1 MTRNPNQ
8 RIYGI
13 VAAVVGT
20 FLLAIVAAA
29 VALIWQQR
37 QAAIGDSALQAS
49 RFVTGAVA
57 ALNRSLVDIDVLLS
71 SLDESQSL
79 SMLQPDAI
87 DRPAANQV
95 MRTIVRRNLMLRR
108 LALVDA
114 QSQVIASSDTLVPKE
129 LPLPAQFAARA
140 LRAEVAALT
149 LSAPLQVTPGADR
162 VIYLARHIKLGDGSK
177 ILAVAEVLMM
187 HLNTILVQGADIEGL
202 EVSLERDDGTVLTSD
217 PVQDRLLGQA
227 LPQALHKGT
236 GGMAQRLPARL
247 SQQDALVVA
256 QPILYDDVL
265 VVASIPV
272 TASLARWQSERN
284 FIVLVAGLFALMVA
298 GAGVLAGGYWVRL
311 AQARHDIKKSKADI
325 EELAFFDYLT
335 QLPNRRLLT
344 DRLTHAIAAG
354 ERSKQLGALF
364 FMDLDNFKTINDTL
378 GHEAGDMLLKQVAKR
393 LQQSVRQADTVAR
406 FGGDEFTVLLENLSL
421 DAPEAAE
428 LARRVGEKILAAL
441 SLPFES
447 NGQSFKTSASIG
459 AALFGGSVAIAP
471 AELLKQA
478 DIAMYQ
484 SKALGRNKLCFF
496 DPQMQDAITA
506 HSQLEADMQIAITRQ
521 QFVLYFQPQ
530 VNGAG
535 TVLGAEVLI
544 RWQHPVRGMVPPFEF
559 IPIAE
564 ESDLINQIGLWVLHT
579 SCAQL
584 KRWQQSP
591 RTAHLQLAVNV
602 SARQF
607 RQTDFVDV
615 VRTAIEEA
623 DVAPSGL
630 KLELTESLVLEDVR
644 DTVAKM
650 SAVRQLGVRFSM
662 DDFGTGQS
670 SLSYLTQLPLDQLK
684 IDQSFVRNIGITPSD
699 GMIVQT
705 IIGMARNLSLE
716 VIAEGV
722 ETRAQEAFLAQN
734 GCSLYQGYLF
744 GKPCPIDEFEQLL
757 NSMPAANSGKVS

>member
-1 MTRNPNQ
+1 MIHGASQ

-13 VAAVVGT
+13 VASIVLA
-20 FLLAIVAAA
+20 FLLAIAAA
-29 VALIWQQR
+29 AASLIWQQR
-37 QAAIGDSALQAS
+37 DSAIDDGALQAS

-57 ALNRSLVDIDVLLS
+57 TLNRSLVNIDVLLS
-71 SLDESQSL
+71 SLDETQSL
-79 SMLQPDAI
+79 HMLQPDAI
-87 DRPAANQV
+87 DGAAASQV
-95 MRTIVRRNLMLRR
+95 MRTIVQRNLMLRR

-114 QSQVIASSDTLVPKE
+114 QSRVLASSDKLAPE
-129 LPLPAQFAARA
+129 QINLPADFTARA
-140 LRAEVAALT
+140 LHANVAALT
-149 LSAPLQVTPGADR
+149 ISPPQQETPGAER
-162 VIYLARHIKLGDGSK
+162 VILLARPIKLGDGSR
-177 ILAVAEVLMM
+177 ILALAEVLMI
-187 HLNTILVQGADIEGL
+187 HFNTILVQGADIEGL
-202 EVSLERDDGTVLTSD
+202 EVTLERDDGTVLSSD
-217 PVQDRLLGQA
+217 PVQDRVLGQV

-236 GGMAQRLPARL
+236 GGIAQRLPARL
-247 SQQDALVVA
+247 SQQTALVVA

-265 VVASIPV
+265 VVASIPIAA
-272 TASLARWQSERN
+272 TLTKWQRERT
-284 FIVLVAGLFALMVA
+284 FIVIVAALFALMVVAA
-298 GAGVLAGGYWVRL
+298 GALANWYWMRL
-311 AQARHDIKKSKADI
+311 AQARQDIKKSKADI
-325 EELAFFDYLT
+325 EQLAFFDYLT
-335 QLPNRRLLT
+335 NLPNRLLLMNRLE
-344 DRLTHAIAAG
+344 HAVVSSG
-354 ERSKQLGALF
+354 RSKQHGALF

-378 GHEAGDMLLKQVAKR
+378 GHDVGDMLLKQVSTR

-406 FGGDEFTVLLENLSL
+406 FGGDEFIVLLENL
-421 DAPEAAE
+421 AANETEAAE
-428 LARRVGEKILAAL
+428 LARRVGEKILAGL

-447 NGQSFKTSASIG
+447 GGQKFKTSASIG
-459 AALFGGSVAIAP
+459 ATLFGGNITLDS

-496 DPQMQDAITA
+496 DPQMQATITA
-506 HSQLEADMQIAITRQ
+506 HSQLEADLQIALDRQ

-530 VNGAG
+530 VNSAG
-535 TVLGAEVLI
+535 NVLGAEVLI
-544 RWQHPVRGMVPPFEF
+544 RWNHPQRGMVPPFEF

-564 ESDLINQIGLWVLHT
+564 ESDLINQIGLWVLRT
-579 SCAQL
+579 ACAQL
-584 KRWQQSP
+584 KQWQQSP

-607 RQTDFVDV
+607 RQEDFVDI
-615 VRTAIEEA
+615 VRSAITESG
-623 DVAPSGL
+623 VAPAGL

-650 SAVRQLGVRFSM
+650 NAARQLGVRFSM

-722 ETRAQEAFLAQN
+722 ETRAQEVFLARN
-734 GCSLYQGYLF
+734 GCTLYQGYLF
-744 GKPCPIDEFEQLL
+744 GKPCPIIEFEQLL
-757 NSMPAANSGKVS
+757 RNTGIAH